1 MCFALLFFENRKA
14 CVSCLLPPS
23 LLRCPLFQ
31 NIRGP
36 HFMFFAAFPG
46 ALLIS
51 SYCTAAFHGELES
64 FTTQVHKFLPEC
76 LAARSNK
83 THSTYSYDASEN
95 LICRHDIQ
103 KS

>member
-1 MCFALLFFENRKA
+1 MC
-14 CVSCLLPPS
+14 CVAGLPERIRNS
-23 LLRCPLFQ
+23 FHVLRYPLFQ

-51 SYCTAAFHGELES
+51 SYFTAAFHGELES
-64 FTTQVHKFLPEC
+64 VTTQVHKFLPEC
-76 LAARSNK
+76 LAARSTK
-83 THSTYSYDASEN
+83 KHSTSSYGALEN
-95 LICRHDIQ
+95 FIYPHEIQ